1 MFLCDCVCVVCVIYV
16 CVVDLS
22 CECGILVYVS
32 ACHMGGYG
40 VTCILFVCVGYV
52 WYVCP
57 MYSVHTVFVQA
68 CHM

>member
-1 MFLCDCVCVVCVIYV
+1 MR
-16 CVVDLS
+16 
-22 CECGILVYVS
+22 
-32 ACHMGGYG
+32 GYG

-68 CHM
+68 CHMCDNTIYMQYVWHMCVVYMHCYMYHNDWCMW